1 MTSHRATAAGRDWGM
16 ESLTALVR
24 FIVETHHVF
33 TLRAIVSLP
42 PLATQVRTVHAGEL
56 PESQRVEALAYR
68 LAGDLAPHMQ
78 KEEQIL
84 FPYIESMDAVA
95 GRGTRRT
102 ESCFGS
108 VKNPIRM
115 MMAEHDT
122 AEGILAELRETTKGY
137 ALPPGASEPLEAL
150 YAGLAALEE
159 DLHRHIRL
167 ENDVLFPRA
176 ITLEQGGRSR

>member
-84 FPYIESMDAVA
+84 FPFIESLEGALETGA
-95 GRGTRRT
+95 GPAG
-102 ESCFGS
+102 SCFGS
-108 VKNPIRM
+108 VRNPIRM
-115 MMAEHDT
+115 MMREHDA
-122 AEGILAELRETTKGY
+122 AEAILKALRAVTRDY
-137 ALPPGASEPLEAL
+137 ALPADASESFAGLYSGLQELEA
-150 YAGLAALEE
+150 
-159 DLHRHIRL
+159 DLTEHIRL

-176 ITLEQGGRSR
+176 LRLEEAVLRP